1 MIRTPLKLFIEK
13 KFDNLHPI
21 DFQCILPEEERKCQK
36 HYILGMKIR
45 YLASC
50 FIWESDM
57 SLQPFC
63 RLDA

>member
-21 DFQCILPEEERKCQK
+21 DFQYIPPEEERKCQT
-36 HYILGMKIR
+36 HHILEMKIR

-57 SLQPFC
+57 SL
-63 RLDA
+63 